1 MIKKTLEDAALA
13 WGVVFPS
20 GMEEIAK
27 IGPGKYIV
35 VNGCDMLLPWPPLNP
50 TELISAVDV
59 APDWELASG
68 TVPVMGDF
76 HDLVCLHYEGVR
88 FLGVVVINDDR
99 SILASFSSI
108 SEFLHCVR
116 QSSQNASLL
125 NDDEDDG
132 VDWTKSWLN
141 I

>member
-1 MIKKTLEDAALA
+1 MTKKTLEDAALA
-13 WGVVFPS
+13 WGVVFPP

-27 IGPGKYIV
+27 IGPGRCIV
-35 VNGCDMLLPWPPLNP
+35 VNGCDMSLPWPPLNP
-50 TELISAVDV
+50 TELILAVDV
-59 APDWELASG
+59 APDWELAPG

-99 SILASFSSI
+99 ATLASFSSI
-108 SEFLHCVR
+108 PEFLHCVR
-116 QSSQNASLL
+116 QRSPENSPL